1 LLSTLVTFVD
11 RTMTVL
17 VRHSGSSSDRKGKS
31 LGGGGNHHQEETND
45 DTLDREAE
53 DMIDE

>member
-1 LLSTLVTFVD
+1 
-11 RTMTVL
+11 MTVL